1 MEKEETFQMQQ
12 NVLSHQF
19 SRFCDVFL
27 TIMIFGNGVL
37 LDSGAFNYRVTG
49 DRWPSRVTG
58 YVKLD
63 L

>member
-1 MEKEETFQMQQ
+1 
-12 NVLSHQF
+12 
-19 SRFCDVFL
+19 
-27 TIMIFGNGVL
+27 MIFENGIL